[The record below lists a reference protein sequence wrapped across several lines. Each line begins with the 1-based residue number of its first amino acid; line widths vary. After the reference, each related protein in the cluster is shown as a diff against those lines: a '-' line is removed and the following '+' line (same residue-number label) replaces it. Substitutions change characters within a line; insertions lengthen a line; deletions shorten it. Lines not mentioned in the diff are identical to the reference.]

1 MKQIKSKIVSFISIA
16 IISGCATT
24 DSGNLTTAL
33 SDGVG
38 AGMASMDKN
47 SSKKGSA
54 NIKNALVDGVQV
66 GLKSALD
73 DNSSKGEKSG
83 SMTTTV
89 IDGVADKLRDK

>member
-1 MKQIKSKIVSFISIA
+1 MVLFVSIA

-47 SSKKGSA
+47 STKKGSG
-54 NIKNALVDGVQV
+54 NIKNALINGTQV

-73 DNSSKGEKSG
+73 NNNSKKGGKKSE
-83 SMTTTV
+83 SMTNKV
-89 IDGVADKLRDK
+89 IDGVANKLKDK